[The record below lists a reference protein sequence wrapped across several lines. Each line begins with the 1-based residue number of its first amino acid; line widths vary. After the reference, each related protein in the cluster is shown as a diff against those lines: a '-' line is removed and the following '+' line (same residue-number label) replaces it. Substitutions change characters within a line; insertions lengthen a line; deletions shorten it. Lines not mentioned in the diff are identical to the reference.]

1 MSPRGFRPHDR
12 RQTVRVSVLGA
23 LFGESAGLDRTL
35 VLRDLSPGGFSVE
48 SPVPFLTGTHHQF
61 RIVAGDTRV
70 EVEGVA
76 IQSTPLPSEG
86 QVGRYLAGFSF
97 LIDSAERSAHIY
109 ALLDAVFT
117 PTR

>member
-1 MSPRGFRPHDR
+1 MTPRAFRPQDR

-48 SPVPFLTGTHHQF
+48 SPVPFLTGTRHRFH
-61 RIVAGDTRV
+61 IVAGETRV
-70 EVEGVA
+70 EVEGIA
-76 IQSTPLPSEG
+76 IQSTPIPAEG
-86 QVGRYLAGFSF
+86 RVDRYLAGFSF
-97 LIDSAERSAHIY
+97 VIDSAERSAQIY

-117 PTR
+117 PAR

>member
-23 LFGESAGLDRTL
+23 IFGESAGLERTL

-48 SPVPFLTGTHHQF
+48 SPVPFLTGTRHRF
-61 RIVAGDTRV
+61 NIVAGETRV

-76 IQSTPLPSEG
+76 IQSTPMSSDGRVE
-86 QVGRYLAGFSF
+86 RYLAGFSF
-97 LIDSAERSAHIY
+97 LIDTAERSAQIY